1 MAAVLLL
8 LTSGAFADNSASRK
22 IAALPLAP
30 ELQASGSARPTV
42 AWIDFCQ
49 RVPSECN
56 INLSEPEKIKL
67 TRATWNTIKAINDR
81 VNGSIISL
89 SDQDHW
95 GVADRWDLPN
105 DGYGDC
111 EDIQL
116 LKRKLLTEQGLP
128 RRAMRMTVLIDD
140 RGEGHAVLMMRTDRG
155 DFILDNKTNAI
166 LPWDK
171 TGFTFSKREG
181 TTAQHGCRSMG
192 SLRRSPQPT
201 GNIAGSQFGP
211 LFPKRLSAR
220 RHKPSATLH
229 YPSINPGCGMWWKAG
244 KAPLQFDCS

>member
-1 MAAVLLL
+1 MRTRPLEISICAAFLLL
-8 LTSGAFADNSASRK
+8 LTSGAFAGDSASRK

-30 ELQASGSARPTV
+30 ELQASALARPTV
-42 AWIDFCQ
+42 AWSEFCQ
-49 RVPSECN
+49 RVPSECS

-67 TRATWNTIKAINDR
+67 TWATWNTIKAINNR

-116 LKRKLLTEQGLP
+116 LKRKLLAEQGLP
-128 RRAMRMTVLIDD
+128 RRAMRMTVVIDD

-166 LPWDK
+166 LPWDQ

-181 TTAQHGCRSMG
+181 HDSTAWV
-192 SLRRSPQPT
+192 SLGGVASP
-201 GNIAGSQFGP
+201 IATAN
-211 LFPKRLSAR
+211 R
-220 RHKPSATLH
+220 
-229 YPSINPGCGMWWKAG
+229 
-244 KAPLQFDCS
+244 

>member
-1 MAAVLLL
+1 MRNLQRAQIGPVIWRVLAFSIFGGAAVLLL
-8 LTSGAFADNSASRK
+8 LTSGAFAGDSPSRR

-30 ELQASGSARPTV
+30 ELQASALARPTV
-42 AWIDFCQ
+42 AWSEFCQ
-49 RVPSECN
+49 RVPSECS

-67 TRATWNTIKAINDR
+67 TWATWNTIKAINNR

-116 LKRKLLTEQGLP
+116 LKRKLLAEQGLP
-128 RRAMRMTVLIDD
+128 RRAMRMTVVIDD

-166 LPWDK
+166 LPWDQ

-181 TTAQHGCRSMG
+181 HDSTAWLSLGGFTSPIATAQR
-192 SLRRSPQPT
+192 
-201 GNIAGSQFGP
+201 
-211 LFPKRLSAR
+211 
-220 RHKPSATLH
+220 
-229 YPSINPGCGMWWKAG
+229 
-244 KAPLQFDCS
+244 